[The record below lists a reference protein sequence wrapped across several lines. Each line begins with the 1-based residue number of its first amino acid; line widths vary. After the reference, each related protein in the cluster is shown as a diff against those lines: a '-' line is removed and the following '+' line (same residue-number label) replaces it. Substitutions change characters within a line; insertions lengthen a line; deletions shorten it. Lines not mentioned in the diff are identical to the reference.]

1 MILGWIWDSG
11 TLQAS
16 PHRIAALASCSRLET
31 VGRLKSFIGA
41 YKVLARVIPQC
52 TSLLS
57 PLDTNVAGR
66 QSHERINWS
75 DDLLTSFH
83 RAPSALSASRSIS
96 LPRPDDQLWIITD
109 GAVKTPGIGATLYVT
124 RNNKLQLAGFFSAKL
139 RGRQVTWLS
148 CEIEAL
154 SIAAAIKHFSS
165 YII

>member
-1 MILGWIWDSG
+1 MGWIWDSG
-11 TLQAS
+11 TLQAF
-16 PHRIAALASCSRLET
+16 PHRIAALASSSKPET
-31 VGRLKSFIGA
+31 P
-41 YKVLARVIPQC
+41 KVLYGCLTRVIPQC
-52 TSLLS
+52 SALLS
-57 PLDTNVAGR
+57 PVDTVVAGR